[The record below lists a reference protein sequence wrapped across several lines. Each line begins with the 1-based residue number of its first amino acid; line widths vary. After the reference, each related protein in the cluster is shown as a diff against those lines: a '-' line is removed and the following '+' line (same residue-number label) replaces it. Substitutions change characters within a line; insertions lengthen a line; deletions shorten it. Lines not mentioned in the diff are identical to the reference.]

1 MLTTKQKAFSLI
13 ELSIVILIVGILVAG
28 VTQGSRLVNLS
39 KLNSAKT
46 LTKSS
51 VVSGITGLELWL
63 ETTSDDSFLSAETD
77 NNSNLSTWR
86 DINPQ
91 TTNPKILSK
100 TANAFA
106 TYKTYGIN
114 NLPSVYFNG
123 TSSAA
128 RFTGPWIPT
137 QTSKYTLF
145 AVYTSD
151 DNTSSIWRALIS
163 NGDSS
168 NSGWRFQ
175 KSGTTNRRCATLGSV
190 VDNCGRSV
198 ISLSTPEIASV
209 TYDGSSHL
217 MYINGTLHALNGP
230 GGSIAN
236 PTGTSTLTVGGN
248 QTSSTG
254 GWQTSST
261 GWLGMAGEIIV
272 YDKLLNNSDRREI
285 EKYLSKKWGIAVN

>member
-13 ELSIVILIVGILVAG
+13 ELSIVLLIVGILVAG

-77 NNSNLSTWR
+77 NNSNLSTWK

-106 TYKTYGIN
+106 TYKTHGIN

-123 TSSAA
+123 TSSATNK
-128 RFTGPWIPT
+128 FNGTWIPI
-137 QTSKYTLF
+137 QTGEYTLF
-145 AVYTSD
+145 VVYTSD
-151 DNTSSIWRALIS
+151 DNYSSIWRALIS
-163 NGDSS
+163 NGDGS

-190 VDNCGRSV
+190 VDNCGGSV

-254 GWQTSST
+254 
-261 GWLGMAGEIIV
+261 WLGMAGEIIV

-285 EKYLSKKWGIAVN
+285 EKYLSKKWGITVN

>member
-1 MLTTKQKAFSLI
+1 
-13 ELSIVILIVGILVAG
+13 
-28 VTQGSRLVNLS
+28 LVNLS

-128 RFTGPWIPT
+128 RFAGPWIPT

-190 VDNCGRSV
+190 VDNCGGSV

-217 MYINGTLHALNGP
+217 MYINGTLHALSGS
-230 GGSIAN
+230 GGAIVN
-236 PTGTSTLTVGGN
+236 PAGTGTLTVGGN

-254 GWQTSST
+254 
-261 GWLGMAGEIIV
+261 WLGMAGELIV
-272 YDKLLNNSDRREI
+272 YDKILNNSDRREI